1 MTCRPRSKSVV
12 TRSWSDAKAFPAL
25 FRRMR
30 VAGSRKLLLAI
41 STMDLSLPLDYS
53 VIRQILPH
61 RYPFLLVDRITEF
74 QAGQADR
81 RYQERYAERAA
92 P

>member
-1 MTCRPRSKSVV
+1 
-12 TRSWSDAKAFPAL
+12 
-25 FRRMR
+25 
-30 VAGSRKLLLAI
+30 
-41 STMDLSLPLDYS
+41 MDLSLPLDYS
-53 VIRQILPH
+53 VIERILPH

-92 P
+92 PDRLRQGPACPAADDSDGSGRAGRADRGRRSPRTARS